1 MPKDEPPIV
10 ECLMRFPELTV
21 DQEYPLTA
29 HAKNF
34 TRSQEQWIRYHF
46 FHQFVPLNKANG
58 LKAQGSFPTRTLKDA
73 EKMFK
78 RAKQDQFARKF
89 VDERPEAWIKLLA
102 EKWKNM
108 KKQHQSTID
117 GAISEP
123 DLSGMAALF
132 TVGDERIYAR
142 KLHQQDYNQRNQ
154 GKKAS
159 ELNSGAKREWDE
171 MSVGEQS
178 SWQAKAEVLRK
189 QKHTEGLTQ
198 ETLYRSQQENLARV
212 QVLLQS
218 LIGHSRGQIG
228 HAQFFCMAAYYGEN
242 DVLQTTLLEAGSES
256 FEEYLTEA
264 DLIELQEHW
273 RDFAESKIERNLPK
287 LHETKLTR
295 SAKGNQYVL
304 PPLDEDK
311 SLKTYRKDLE
321 RFLEASWLLVWPAS
335 SEMPGIPHSQVLE
348 SPQKFFRDGLLEDVS
363 VKIDD
368 AGQIDG
374 SSLLPLSRAI
384 TRFQLVN
391 PEISVFKEKD
401 ELAAALPQPQSHSEE
416 VEDLTDLNNPEIQA
430 TPQSVSPRNECVVP
444 STVMGTPTP
453 HVVATPDSSHTNV
466 VISCSLPPHP
476 DAPTS
481 QVVATPNSSQ
491 TNVVVAL
498 SPQPTSS
505 PVSQSPLQGNTIDLP
520 QSPLRR
526 NTESRVGSP
535 TMSPTGPTLA
545 TVIHAELPADD
556 IMSSGLKPVVVPLS
570 HSQNAAKESSPQ
582 SVSNTDFPL
591 AGNTDIVTTVVTSS
605 NTVQLVDKGTG
616 VQGRAKRGGKG
627 GRGRGRGGRNT
638 QVPSVEEVTVQVE
651 DSGNPKDNGKK
662 RVRSDLDEMGGSNG
676 TTAEAEGGR
685 VRKKVR
691 VQDDVTIS
699 GGESLANDSAPVR
712 RSNRTRVVHDRS
724 ADNNISHSPAHR
736 RSKMNK

>member
-1 MPKDEPPIV
+1 
-10 ECLMRFPELTV
+10 
-21 DQEYPLTA
+21 
-29 HAKNF
+29 
-34 TRSQEQWIRYHF
+34 
-46 FHQFVPLNKANG
+46 
-58 LKAQGSFPTRTLKDA
+58 
-73 EKMFK
+73 MFK

-159 ELNSGAKREWDE
+159 ELNSG
-171 MSVGEQS
+171 GE
-178 SWQAKAEVLRK
+178 AG

-198 ETLYRSQQENLARV
+198 ETLYRSQQENLVRV

-304 PPLDEDK
+304 PPFDEDK

-335 SEMPGIPHSQVLE
+335 SELPGIPHSQVLE

-384 TRFQLVN
+384 TQFQLVN
-391 PEISVFKEKD
+391 PEISVFKDKD

-416 VEDLTDLNNPEIQA
+416 VEDLTDLNNPRFRQHL
-430 TPQSVSPRNECVVP
+430 SPSLLGMNVGVP

-476 DAPTS
+476 RCADIAI
-481 QVVATPNSSQ
+481 
-491 TNVVVAL
+491 VAL

-505 PVSQSPLQGNTIDLP
+505 AVSQSPLQGNTIDLP

-556 IMSSGLKPVVVPLS
+556 IMSSGLKPVVVPSS

-676 TTAEAEGGR
+676 TTAEAEGW
-685 VRKKVR
+685 
-691 VQDDVTIS
+691 
-699 GGESLANDSAPVR
+699 
-712 RSNRTRVVHDRS
+712 
-724 ADNNISHSPAHR
+724 
-736 RSKMNK
+736 